1 MPPDALA
8 AESPAGLV
16 GRIRAGES
24 SAEAELVNRY
34 RRGLAFILARAT
46 SDRPAI
52 DDLLQDAFRIALE
65 KIRKGDLREPEKLS
79 GFLCGLARNL
89 AIEHFRKGAA
99 RRAATSAGGEALIRR
114 PPDPQERALQAE
126 RLAIV
131 RQVLSELGSDRDRQ
145 ILYRFYIAE
154 DEKDAICRDLHLS
167 SLHFNRVL
175 FRARERYRAL
185 YLKRIETDA
194 REPR

>member
-24 SAEAELVNRY
+24 SAEDELVNRY

-46 SDRPAI
+46 SDRPTI

-79 GFLCGLARNL
+79 GFLSGLARNL
-89 AIEHFRKGAA
+89 AIEHFRKAAA
-99 RRAATSAGGEALIRR
+99 RRAATSAGGEALTRT
-114 PPDPQERALQAE
+114 PPDPQELALQAE

-131 RQVLSELGSDRDRQ
+131 RRVLSELGSDRDRQ

-154 DEKDAICRDLHLS
+154 DEKDAICRDLRLS

-175 FRARERYRAL
+175 FRARERYRTL
-185 YLKRIETDA
+185 YLKRTETHA